1 MTSPFRLLAVALM
14 LLASQSVSAQAD
26 DAERLRIHGSNLLG
40 SRLVP
45 TLVENWLRQIG
56 YTQIKRRELGS
67 ARMEIGAIRD
77 GESLIVEIDKRG
89 TASGLQAIIDGD
101 ADISMSARQPNARE
115 LDDAWQ
121 LGDLRSSTQEW
132 VVGLDGLVVLVSPES
147 KIAALS
153 MQQLREL
160 VSGGI
165 RDRNSLAR
173 GPAASRCTH
182 CPRTRGTQEAI
193 ARLLLAGGKN
203 SVSLVRHR
211 SHAEVAAAV
220 RADSNSIGIV
230 SLRAP
235 RGGLR
240 AVAISS
246 GGRTFAPDPL
256 ALASEDY
263 PLERRVYLHTAQLVS
278 ALGRGF
284 AQWVV
289 SPAGQ
294 AVVDRSQFVSF
305 AIRPLSPG
313 RVDKAPDEYREIAAK
328 AQRLPVTLRFSTGLD
343 LFDSRGRQDLER
355 LTAYLQRPEN
365 SRRRVVLM
373 GFANPQPAS
382 PMQSLFLSQE
392 RADYVSSELLAL
404 KMKVV
409 TVRGFGGR
417 MNLLDASQ
425 PASRYRNDRVEVWL
439 R

>member
-1 MTSPFRLLAVALM
+1 M
-14 LLASQSVSAQAD
+14 LLQYIACTLKRSPWRIHDPLVSLSLPSPCSCSPLNPPSAQAD

-67 ARMEIGAIRD
+67 ARTEIGAVRD
-77 GESLIVEIDKRG
+77 GEALIVEIDKRG

-153 MQQLREL
+153 VQQLREL

-165 RDRNSLAR
+165 RDWKQLGGGTGRISVHTL
-173 GPAASRCTH
+173 PQDS
-182 CPRTRGTQEAI
+182 GTQEAI

-203 SVSLVRHR
+203 SVGLVRHR

-235 RGGLR
+235 RGELR

-246 GGRTFAPDPL
+246 GG
-256 ALASEDY
+256 
-263 PLERRVYLHTAQLVS
+263 
-278 ALGRGF
+278 G
-284 AQWVV
+284 
-289 SPAGQ
+289 
-294 AVVDRSQFVSF
+294 
-305 AIRPLSPG
+305 
-313 RVDKAPDEYREIAAK
+313 
-328 AQRLPVTLRFSTGLD
+328 
-343 LFDSRGRQDLER
+343 
-355 LTAYLQRPEN
+355 
-365 SRRRVVLM
+365 
-373 GFANPQPAS
+373 
-382 PMQSLFLSQE
+382 
-392 RADYVSSELLAL
+392 
-404 KMKVV
+404 
-409 TVRGFGGR
+409 
-417 MNLLDASQ
+417 
-425 PASRYRNDRVEVWL
+425 ASRPIRWPWHRRIIRSNGGSISTPRSW
-439 R
+439 